1 MRQIYIELAYLV
13 MCLTADGALQGSS
26 PSLIA
31 GGAIWASA
39 PGFESGENQLEFDVR
54 VAVIA
59 LFV

>member
-1 MRQIYIELAYLV
+1 MYL
-13 MCLTADGALQGSS
+13 TTDGTSQGSS
-26 PSLIA
+26 PCLSADGVI
-31 GGAIWASA
+31 GESA